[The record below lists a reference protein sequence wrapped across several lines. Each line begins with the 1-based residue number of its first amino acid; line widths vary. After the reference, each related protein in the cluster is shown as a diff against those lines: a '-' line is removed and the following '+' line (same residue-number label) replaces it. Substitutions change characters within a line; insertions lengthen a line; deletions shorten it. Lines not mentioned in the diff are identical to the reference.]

1 MVRISTLIAALALAA
16 FAQVAFADG
25 DIAAGKAKAD
35 GCAGCHGANGEGVG
49 SNPPLAGKSKEDF
62 TKAIAEYKAGSRKN
76 AAMKMFSTKLSAQE
90 VENLAAYYASL
101 KK

>member
-1 MVRISTLIAALALAA
+1 MLRINLLIAAAAMA
-16 FAQVAFADG
+16 FAGITHAEGNV
-25 DIAAGKAKAD
+25 AAGKAKAET
-35 GCAGCHGANGEGVG
+35 CAGCHGANGEGVG

-62 TKAIAEYKAGSRKN
+62 TKAIAEYKAGTRKN
-76 AAMKMFSTKLSAQE
+76 AAMKMFSSKLSPQE